1 MESMFIVDSFLIL
14 LPPFD
19 ALSFIYFSLHFNEER
34 RGPCTLFFSSSNVVL
49 ENTQKIC
56 GSLCD
61 GNVLLAYLRDV
72 QIWAP
77 AGRDGSF

>member
-49 ENTQKIC
+49 ENPK
-56 GSLCD
+56 
-61 GNVLLAYLRDV
+61 NMR
-72 QIWAP
+72 
-77 AGRDGSF
+77 